1 MADIYQFGKKKE
13 QTMIKTDIGKRKK
26 EQFVENMREGDE
38 INDFFAVKLKTPIKP
53 YKRGT
58 WFSFVASDKTGEIS
72 VKFWGGENKDRIK
85 RLHDSFQIGDIVQ
98 IRSGN
103 VELYE
108 EKPQISIN
116 ESIGGIRKCTPTE
129 YDVSDFIPALEEE
142 KIFELYEK
150 IKKYIEGI
158 ENKQLKSLLELFFN
172 DPEFVDNY
180 LHSPS
185 AITHHHN
192 YVGGN
197 LQHAVGV
204 TRLCLN
210 ISEMYLDIDKD
221 LVVCGAILHDI
232 GKLKE
237 YAFSASISK
246 TDEGNFIGH
255 IVIGDRWIKEKI
267 NKLRNDGKEFDKELE
282 NKLSHLI
289 LSHHGKYEF
298 GSPRLPTITEAC
310 VLHYADLMD
319 SHIKNFIQ
327 KIEEAKKT
335 TEDKWVF
342 LFDPDEG
349 KKRSFFLGENV

>member
-1 MADIYQFGKKKE
+1 MSDIYQFGGKKE
-13 QTMIKTDIGKRKK
+13 QTMIKTDVGKRKK
-26 EQFVENMREGDE
+26 EQFIENLKESDE
-38 INDFFAVKLKTPIKP
+38 VNDFFAVKLKTPIRP

-72 VKFWGGENKDRIK
+72 VKFWGGDNKDRIK
-85 RLHDSFQIGDIVQ
+85 RLHDSFSIGDIVQ

-116 ESIGGIRKCTPTE
+116 ESVGGIRKCTPSE
-129 YDVSDFIPALEEE
+129 YDVSDFIPSLDEE
-142 KIFELYEK
+142 KIKDLY
-150 IKKYIEGI
+150 
-158 ENKQLKSLLELFFN
+158 KQLKIIIEKIENVQLRDLLELFFN
-172 DPEFVDNY
+172 DSEFVDNY

-197 LQHAVGV
+197 LEHAIGV
-204 TRLCLN
+204 IRLCIN
-210 ISEMYLDIDKD
+210 ICEMYQDINKD
-221 LVVCGAILHDI
+221 MVVCGALLHDI

-237 YAFSASISK
+237 YIYSASIDK

-267 NKLRNDGKEFDKELE
+267 AELRDSGKDFSKDIEAQLR
-282 NKLSHLI
+282 HLI

-298 GSPRLPTITEAC
+298 GSPRMPKTIEAC

-319 SHIKNFIQ
+319 SHVKNFIQ
-327 KIEEAKKT
+327 KIEDAKKT
-335 TEDKWVF
+335 TDEKWVF
-342 LFDPDEG
+342 LFDSDEG
-349 KKRSFFLGENV
+349 RKRTYYLK